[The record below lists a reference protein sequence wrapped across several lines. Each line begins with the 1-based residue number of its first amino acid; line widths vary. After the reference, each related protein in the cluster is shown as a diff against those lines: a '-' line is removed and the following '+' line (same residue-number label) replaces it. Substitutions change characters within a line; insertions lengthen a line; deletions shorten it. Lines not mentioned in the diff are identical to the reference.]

1 MARKLSTRK
10 RPDRDVHMIKEQLKI
25 EEGVFDQRTTMALW
39 KMFNHNIISRLDYM
53 IATGKEADV
62 YLADGASQVN
72 NDLVALKIFRVET
85 SDFNKRINYIIG
97 DPRFERIKKDLNSI
111 VATWCKKEY
120 GNLKVA
126 EMAEVHA
133 PRAYYYNG
141 NILAIEFIGS
151 AEGTPA
157 RRLKDTILEN
167 PEEVLQIIID
177 DLRKLYKLE
186 LVHADISEF
195 NILMSG
201 GIPYL
206 IDFGQA
212 VVLKHPRAEEFLQ
225 RDVTNLLEYFLRK
238 YRIEKDPEKVLKHI
252 KK

>member
-85 SDFNKRINYIIG
+85 SDFNKRINYIVG
-97 DPRFERIKKDLNSI
+97 DPRFEKIKKDLNSI

-126 EMAEVHA
+126 EFPCHSITVVIIQ
-133 PRAYYYNG
+133 YN
-141 NILAIEFIGS
+141 
-151 AEGTPA
+151 
-157 RRLKDTILEN
+157 
-167 PEEVLQIIID
+167 
-177 DLRKLYKLE
+177 
-186 LVHADISEF
+186 
-195 NILMSG
+195 
-201 GIPYL
+201 
-206 IDFGQA
+206 
-212 VVLKHPRAEEFLQ
+212 
-225 RDVTNLLEYFLRK
+225 
-238 YRIEKDPEKVLKHI
+238 
-252 KK
+252 